1 LTVLNHRASIRERAI
16 AEYQQA
22 KLMQAQQQEL
32 YWRQWL
38 AGLRKDFLDDVLRA
52 LGVEPE
58 EVEFKVNCDGWP
70 ILVEIRDTDGSEV
83 VLGIRKGQTKSPSL
97 YVRVSC
103 QRCNMELYERL
114 YPSSTWQES
123 ILYELGRV
131 LVEQH
136 FCEGCRNAR
145 PSEVGPSAAERLV
158 DALCDVLRERGILTS
173 SREE

>member
-16 AEYQQA
+16 AEYQLA

-32 YWRQWL
+32 YWHQWL
-38 AGLRKDFLDDVLRA
+38 AEMRKDFLDDVLRA

-70 ILVEIRDTDGSEV
+70 VLVEIRDTDGSEF
-83 VLGIRKGQTKSPSL
+83 VLAIRTERAHILGL

-103 QRCNMELYERL
+103 QRCNARSYAELD
-114 YPSSTWQES
+114 PFPTWREG
-123 ILYELGRV
+123 ILRELGRV
-131 LVEQH
+131 LVEGH
-136 FCEGCRNAR
+136 LCEDCRSAR

-158 DALCDVLRERGILTS
+158 DALCDVLRERGCTP
-173 SREE
+173 